1 MTKLSPITWPLLYL
15 LLTGC
20 SSPVQK
26 PPTQPNTS
34 QVQPCPLVACR
45 LPARPAVLVN
55 EQWKDAVLV
64 TEDAL
69 KTCAAQ
75 VLACMQQQAPAAHHD
90 GTPMDLGPS
99 GSKI

>member
-1 MTKLSPITWPLLYL
+1 ML
-15 LLTGC
+15 
-20 SSPVQK
+20 
-26 PPTQPNTS
+26 
-34 QVQPCPLVACR
+34 A
-45 LPARPAVLVN
+45 N

-75 VLACMQQQAPAAHHD
+75 VLACMQQQAPTTHHD
-90 GTPMDLGPS
+90 GAPVDLGPS

>member
-1 MTKLSPITWPLLYL
+1 M
-15 LLTGC
+15 
-20 SSPVQK
+20 
-26 PPTQPNTS
+26 
-34 QVQPCPLVACR
+34 
-45 LPARPAVLVN
+45 
-55 EQWKDAVLV
+55 

>member
-1 MTKLSPITWPLLYL
+1 
-15 LLTGC
+15 
-20 SSPVQK
+20 
-26 PPTQPNTS
+26 
-34 QVQPCPLVACR
+34 
-45 LPARPAVLVN
+45 VLVN

-75 VLACMQQQAPAAHHD
+75 VLACIEQQTPTTHPD
-90 GTPMDLGPS
+90 GVPKGLGPS

>member
-1 MTKLSPITWPLLYL
+1 
-15 LLTGC
+15 
-20 SSPVQK
+20 
-26 PPTQPNTS
+26 
-34 QVQPCPLVACR
+34 
-45 LPARPAVLVN
+45 VLVN

-75 VLACMQQQAPAAHHD
+75 VLACIQQQAPTANHD
-90 GTPMDLGPS
+90 GAPMDLGPS